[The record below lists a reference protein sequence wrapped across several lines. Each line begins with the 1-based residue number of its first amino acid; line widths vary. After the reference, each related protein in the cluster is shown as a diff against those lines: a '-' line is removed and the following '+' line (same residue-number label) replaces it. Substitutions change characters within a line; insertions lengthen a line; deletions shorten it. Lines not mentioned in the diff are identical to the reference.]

1 VCSIG
6 VDSGFV
12 LYHCQYQGYRK
23 PVTPRQRNKVGLKLV
38 AYYVTLVVLVALLVS
53 IFPQIMPF
61 LPFGGLGELQ
71 RGSDFAVEPDLIN
84 LITRVRIPL
93 DLMADGMRITLS
105 MLGALL
111 LMIPVR
117 WVYIAVGDLEIAED
131 MPAGHKV
138 SASLLL
144 LPLVVTAIIV
154 IVKFS
159 LALAFALTG
168 IFAGVRYRTSLKSL
182 TDALFIFACMAVGL
196 AAGTQALGIAFALS
210 VFFVFTAL
218 ALEPLV
224 VEKAS
229 KQSDEDQDLTEE
241 GRGQSEVPE

>member
-1 VCSIG
+1 
-6 VDSGFV
+6 
-12 LYHCQYQGYRK
+12 
-23 PVTPRQRNKVGLKLV
+23 VTSRQRNKLGLKLV
-38 AYYVTLVVLVALLVS
+38 VYYATLVAFVVLLVRL
-53 IFPQIMPF
+53 FPQIIPL
-61 LPFGGLGELQ
+61 LPFGGLEALQ
-71 RGSDFAVEPDLIN
+71 QGNDLVTETDLVN
-84 LITRVRIPL
+84 LITHVRIPL
-93 DLMADGMRITLS
+93 DLLADGISITLS

-117 WVYIAVGDLEIAED
+117 WVYIAVGDLEVAED
-131 MPAGHKV
+131 QPVEHKV

-168 IFAGVRYRTSLKSL
+168 IFAGVRYRTTLKNL

-210 VFFVFTAL
+210 VLFVFTAL
-218 ALEPLV
+218 VLEPLV
-224 VEKAS
+224 AENPQN
-229 KQSDEDQDLTEE
+229 QSDEDQGLTD
-241 GRGQSEVPE
+241 

>member
-1 VCSIG
+1 M
-6 VDSGFV
+6 
-12 LYHCQYQGYRK
+12 LYHHKYIVHIIT
-23 PVTPRQRNKVGLKLV
+23 VTPRQRNKLGLKLV
-38 AYYVTLVVLVALLVS
+38 VYYATMVALVALLVRL
-53 IFPQIMPF
+53 FPQIMPL
-61 LPFGGLGELQ
+61 LPFGGLEELQ
-71 RGSDFAVEPDLIN
+71 QGRDLVTETDLAN
-84 LITRVRIPL
+84 LITQVQIPL
-93 DLMADGMRITLS
+93 DLLADGISITLS

-117 WVYIAVGDLEIAED
+117 WVYIAVGDLETAEEQ
-131 MPAGHKV
+131 PAGHKV

-168 IFAGVRYRTSLKSL
+168 IFAGVRYRTTLKNL

-196 AAGTQALGIAFALS
+196 AAGTQALGIALALS
-210 VFFVFTAL
+210 VLFVFTAL

-224 VEKAS
+224 TEKPPN
-229 KQSDEDQDLTEE
+229 QSDEDRELTD
-241 GRGQSEVPE
+241 

>member
-1 VCSIG
+1 M
-6 VDSGFV
+6 
-12 LYHCQYQGYRK
+12 
-23 PVTPRQRNKVGLKLV
+23 TPRQRNKLGLKLV
-38 AYYVTLVVLVALLVS
+38 VYYATMVVFVVLLIRL
-53 IFPQIMPF
+53 FPQIVPL
-61 LPFGGLGELQ
+61 LPFGGLDELRQ
-71 RGSDFAVEPDLIN
+71 RIDTVTETDLVN
-84 LITRVRIPL
+84 LITQVEIPL
-93 DLMADGMRITLS
+93 DLLADGISITLS

-117 WVYIAVGDLEIAED
+117 WVYIAVGDLETAED
-131 MPAGHKV
+131 QPAGHKV

-168 IFAGVRYRTSLKSL
+168 IFAGVRYRTTLKNL

-196 AAGTQALGIAFALS
+196 AAGTQTLGIALALS
-210 VFFVFTAL
+210 VIFVFTAL

-224 VEKAS
+224 TEKS
-229 KQSDEDQDLTEE
+229 PIHSDEDQGLTD
-241 GRGQSEVPE
+241 

>member
-1 VCSIG
+1 
-6 VDSGFV
+6 
-12 LYHCQYQGYRK
+12 
-23 PVTPRQRNKVGLKLV
+23 VTPRQRNKVGLKLV
-38 AYYVTLVVLVALLVS
+38 AYYATLIVLVALLVNM
-53 IFPQIMPF
+53 FPQIMPF
-61 LPFGGLGELQ
+61 LPFGGLDELQ
-71 RGSDFAVEPDLIN
+71 RGNDFAMEPDLIN
-84 LITRVRIPL
+84 LITKVRIPV
-93 DLMADGMRITLS
+93 DLLADGMRVTLS

-117 WVYIAVGDLEIAED
+117 WVYIAVGDLETAED
-131 MPAGHKV
+131 QPTEHKV

-168 IFAGVRYRTSLKSL
+168 IFAGVRYRTSLKNL

-196 AAGTQALGIAFALS
+196 AAGTQALGIALALS

-224 VEKAS
+224 TEKSS
-229 KQSDEDQDLTEE
+229 KQSEQDEE
-241 GRGQSEVPE
+241 GQELTD

>member
-1 VCSIG
+1 MN
-6 VDSGFV
+6 
-12 LYHCQYQGYRK
+12 RK
-23 PVTPRQRNKVGLKLV
+23 QKNKLGLKLV
-38 AYYVTLVVLVALLVS
+38 VYYTTMVVFILLL
-53 IFPQIMPF
+53 IRLFPQIIPL
-61 LPFGGLGELQ
+61 LPFGGLEELNQ
-71 RGSDFAVEPDLIN
+71 GNDLITETDLVILVTNVQIPMN
-84 LITRVRIPL
+84 LL
-93 DLMADGMRITLS
+93 ADGLSITLS

-117 WVYIAVGDLEIAED
+117 WVYLAVGDLEVAEEQ
-131 MPAGHKV
+131 PAIHKV

-168 IFAGVRYRTSLKSL
+168 IFAGVRYRTSLKNL

-210 VFFVFTAL
+210 VFFVFTAI
-218 ALEPLV
+218 ALEPLAADKPV
-224 VEKAS
+224 A
-229 KQSDEDQDLTEE
+229 QADDNSD
-241 GRGQSEVPE
+241 